1 MAQSLKRKPSALY
14 YCYYCVLLPRKKSLS
29 LSRDLQFIVQYSRAR
44 PLQPSS
50 QKNWMRNK
58 KSYFCDYKKRA
69 ELYNNWIA
77 CKYIWQ
83 KKSSKFWK
91 WPSWLSYLLKK
102 QAGESEINSN
112 FLTQQVTLSVE
123 KKLFFLYI
131 HTCLFYS
138 IRVLKSKNDM
148 NLHFN
153 WILFSFSRSI
163 LSSKPYVEFLIFV

>member
-1 MAQSLKRKPSALY
+1 MAQSLKRKASTTTAIT
-14 YCYYCVLLPRKKSLS
+14 VLLYQEKSPFLS
-29 LSRDLQFIVQYSRAR
+29 LGTFNSSFSTVEQD
-44 PLQPSS
+44 PSNHPPKRIECAIKKVTFVTIKKELSCIIIELLANIFGKKILKILKMTFMVELPAQKNRQES
-50 QKNWMRNK
+50 QK
-58 KSYFCDYKKRA
+58 
-69 ELYNNWIA
+69 
-77 CKYIWQ
+77 
-83 KKSSKFWK
+83 
-91 WPSWLSYLLKK
+91 
-102 QAGESEINSN
+102 INSN

>member
-1 MAQSLKRKPSALY
+1 MFGTEFEKEGFHY
-14 YCYYCVLLPRKKSLS
+14 YCYYCTPLPRKKSLS

-83 KKSSKFWK
+83 KNPQNSENDLHGWVTCS
-91 WPSWLSYLLKK
+91 KK

>member
-1 MAQSLKRKPSALY
+1 MFGTEFEKEGFHY
-14 YCYYCVLLPRKKSLS
+14 YCYYCTPLPRKKSLS

-83 KKSSKFWK
+83 KKILKILKMTFMVELTAQKNRQESQKLILIFWHSR
-91 WPSWLSYLLKK
+91 WHW
-102 QAGESEINSN
+102 
-112 FLTQQVTLSVE
+112 
-123 KKLFFLYI
+123 
-131 HTCLFYS
+131 
-138 IRVLKSKNDM
+138 VLKRS
-148 NLHFN
+148 F
-153 WILFSFSRSI
+153 FSVYPHLPFLLNKS
-163 LSSKPYVEFLIFV
+163 LKVKKWYESSL

>member
-1 MAQSLKRKPSALY
+1 MFGTEFEKEGFHY
-14 YCYYCVLLPRKKSLS
+14 YCYYCTPLPRKKSLS

-83 KKSSKFWK
+83 KKILKILKMTFMVELPAQKNRQESQKLILIFWHSR
-91 WPSWLSYLLKK
+91 WHW
-102 QAGESEINSN
+102 
-112 FLTQQVTLSVE
+112 
-123 KKLFFLYI
+123 
-131 HTCLFYS
+131 
-138 IRVLKSKNDM
+138 VLKRS
-148 NLHFN
+148 F
-153 WILFSFSRSI
+153 FSVYPHLPFLLNKS
-163 LSSKPYVEFLIFV
+163 LKVKKWYESSL

>member
-1 MAQSLKRKPSALY
+1 
-14 YCYYCVLLPRKKSLS
+14 
-29 LSRDLQFIVQYSRAR
+29 
-44 PLQPSS
+44 
-50 QKNWMRNK
+50 MRNK
-58 KSYFCDYKKRA
+58 KVTFVTIKK
-69 ELYNNWIA
+69 ELSCIIIELLANIFGKKILKILKMTFMVELPA
-77 CKYIWQ
+77 Q
-83 KKSSKFWK
+83 KNR
-91 WPSWLSYLLKK
+91 
-102 QAGESEINSN
+102 QESQKINSN

-163 LSSKPYVEFLIFV
+163 LSSKPYVEFLIFSLGAQNILNITEHLLRLLNSELLSTAKMC

>member
-1 MAQSLKRKPSALY
+1 MFGTEFEKEGFHY
-14 YCYYCVLLPRKKSLS
+14 YCYYCTPLPRKKSLS

-77 CKYIWQ
+77 CKYIFWQ
-83 KKSSKFWK
+83 KTKKILK

-123 KKLFFLYI
+123 KKLFFCI
-131 HTCLFYS
+131 STPA
-138 IRVLKSKNDM
+138 
-148 NLHFN
+148 
-153 WILFSFSRSI
+153 FSTQ
-163 LSSKPYVEFLIFV
+163 